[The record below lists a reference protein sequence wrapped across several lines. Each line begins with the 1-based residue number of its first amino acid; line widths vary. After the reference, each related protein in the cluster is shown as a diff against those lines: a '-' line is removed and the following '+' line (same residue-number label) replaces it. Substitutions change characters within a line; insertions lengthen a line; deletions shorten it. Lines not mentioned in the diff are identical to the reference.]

1 MVRRADNFLIEAAFA
16 PSTVRR
22 YTAAVRAFLEWIFDN
37 NYQLSSTSEV
47 DELLLE
53 YLHDFYLAGG
63 SKGAA
68 NNVVYGIIML
78 LPGVRHRIPS
88 SRLAL
93 RGWSRLHPP
102 QSYPPLTW
110 ELAVVIGVQ
119 MTRSGHFAE
128 GLATV
133 LGFHCY
139 LRLGE
144 ICNLRVSD
152 VADSGDARVGC
163 EYRGMALRLRTTKT
177 GPNQWVEVK
186 DAAVIALL
194 RQRLSGRRSG
204 TFAFGFSASSYRR
217 LFKAVLSNLGLRSS
231 YVPHS
236 LRHGGAT
243 RDHLL
248 GASLEHVLM
257 RGRWASTK
265 SARHYIQAGRAMLLA
280 NDVPRPVADLGT
292 LFASDLVSS
301 FSLAQ
306 RHFVGAG

>member
-1 MVRRADNFLIEAAFA
+1 MVRHGSNFLIQAAFA
-16 PSTVRR
+16 PPTVRR
-22 YTAAVRAFLEWIFDN
+22 YTAAVRKFLEWIYDN
-37 NYQLSSTSEV
+37 NYVFSSTSEA

-53 YLHDFYLAGG
+53 YLHDFYLGG
-63 SKGAA
+63 GGKGEA
-68 NNVVYGIIML
+68 NNTVYGVIML
-78 LPGVRHRIPS
+78 VPALRQCLHS

-110 ELAVVIGVQ
+110 ELTVVIGVQ
-119 MTRSGHFAE
+119 MVRGGRLAE
-128 GLATV
+128 GLATI

-152 VADSGDARVGC
+152 VADSGDARVGG

-204 TFAFGFSASSYRR
+204 SFVFGFSASSYRR
-217 LFKAVLSNLGLRSS
+217 LFKAVLSNLGLSS
-231 YVPHS
+231 AYVPHS

-280 NDVPRPVADLGT
+280 NEVPRRVAELGS